1 MGNYVFSEL
10 EIVAIGEISNIC
22 LGNSASTLSK
32 LVHHPVDVTPPK
44 VEIVEKSEYT
54 KKVSSKKVFVKVNYI
69 EGVIGCSIL
78 MLEEQDAKA
87 IADLMMGGDGAGDF
101 AKMELGELH
110 ISAVSEAMN
119 QMMGAAATSMSVM
132 LARKTDISTPETKF
146 MEDGQYLAYEFPN
159 DDKFVKVGF
168 MMKIGD
174 IINSPVV
181 QLYPHDLG
189 KAISDLFLIKKA
201 KEREQQA

>member
-1 MGNYVFSEL
+1 M
-10 EIVAIGEISNIC
+10 
-22 LGNSASTLSK
+22 
-32 LVHHPVDVTPPK
+32 
-44 VEIVEKSEYT
+44 
-54 KKVSSKKVFVKVNYI
+54 
-69 EGVIGCSIL
+69 
-78 MLEEQDAKA
+78 
-87 IADLMMGGDGAGDF
+87 
-101 AKMELGELH
+101 
-110 ISAVSEAMN
+110 
-119 QMMGAAATSMSVM
+119 
-132 LARKTDISTPETKF
+132 
-146 MEDGQYLAYEFPN
+146 GQYLAYEFPN

>member
-1 MGNYVFSEL
+1 MGNYSFSEL
-10 EIVAIGEISNIC
+10 ERDAIGEISNIC
-22 LGNSASTLSK
+22 LGNSASTLSM
-32 LVHHPVDVTPPK
+32 LVRQPIDITPPR

-54 KKVSSKKVFVKVNYI
+54 KNVSSRKVFVKVNYVQ
-69 EGVIGCSIL
+69 GVIGCSIL

-132 LARKTDISTPETKF
+132 LERMTDISIPETKY
-146 MEDGQYLAYEFPN
+146 MEDGEYLAYEFPE

-168 MMKIGD
+168 KMRVGD
-174 IINSPVV
+174 IIDSPVV

-189 KAISDLFLIKKA
+189 KAISDLFLLKKA
-201 KEREQQA
+201 KEKEQ